1 MAENAIKIFLIIV
14 VVIVAF
20 GGGLLLRAFFT
31 KRAMVRVIEIF
42 YQHGAVGPKVA
53 KTLQELGLQPPDFF
67 QRMTRRRDYKQH
79 ALQILARG
87 GLIVGTEEGKV
98 YLVEEKVDE
107 KLKRAAH
114 DSLSHG
120 IPS

>member
-1 MAENAIKIFLIIV
+1 MENAIKIFLIIV

-31 KRAMVRVIEIF
+31 KRAMIRVIEIF
-42 YQHGAVGPKVA
+42 YQHGAVGPKDA
-53 KTLQELGLQPPDFF
+53 KTLQELGLQPLDFF
-67 QRMTRRRDYKQH
+67 QRMTRRRDYKQN
-79 ALQILARG
+79 ALQILARE

-107 KLKRAAH
+107 KLKREAR
-114 DSLSHG
+114 DLLSRG
-120 IPS
+120 RPL